1 MPTFQVFNDL
11 YPFIFFLFLILAVL
25 PGLQR
30 QGIERRR
37 IAILKS
43 LQKKRQSRVIT
54 LLHRQESTSLLGLL
68 TRRHITIEDSEAVL
82 RAIRMTGPDEP
93 IDLIL
98 HTPGGLVLA
107 SEQIARALL
116 KHKAKV
122 TVMVPHYAMSGGA
135 MLALAADEILM
146 DENAVLGPVDPQ
158 IGGMP
163 AASIVRAVEEKPIGD
178 LEDRTLILADVARK
192 AIQQVQSVVC
202 EILAAKMEKD
212 RAEGLARLLTQGTW
226 THDFPLTC
234 EVLQAM
240 GLPVVCGLPREVYRL
255 MELYPQPPTRR
266 PSVQYV
272 PVSFDEP

>member
-1 MPTFQVFNDL
+1 
-11 YPFIFFLFLILAVL
+11 I
-25 PGLQR
+25 
-30 QGIERRR
+30 
-37 IAILKS
+37 S
-43 LQKKRQSRVIT
+43 
-54 LLHRQESTSLLGLL
+54 
-68 TRRHITIEDSEAVL
+68 
-82 RAIRMTGPDEP
+82 

-212 RAEGLARLLTQGTW
+212 RAECLARLLTQGTW

-240 GLPVVCGLPREVYRL
+240 GLPVVCG
-255 MELYPQPPTRR
+255 
-266 PSVQYV
+266 
-272 PVSFDEP
+272 